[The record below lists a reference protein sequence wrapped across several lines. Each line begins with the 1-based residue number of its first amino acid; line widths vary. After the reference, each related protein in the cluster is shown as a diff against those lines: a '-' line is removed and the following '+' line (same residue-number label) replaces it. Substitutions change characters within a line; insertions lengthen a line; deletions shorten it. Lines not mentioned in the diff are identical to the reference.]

1 MSQAV
6 SQGTL
11 RGAGKRAAIAAIG
24 AFTVLAVFASGA
36 RAAAPLI
43 ESTQVSG
50 VTATTAT
57 LKAVINPQGV
67 VTRYRFEYGLVDC
80 AVGPCT
86 KAPKVEGQI
95 PKGSS
100 PVAVEVAI
108 EGLSPATFYH
118 FRVVAKNPEVSEG
131 PDRVFATVGQTFEG
145 LPDGRAYEQASPLN
159 KDGGDAELQQSLVK
173 ATPTGDGI
181 TYASNFGMPGG
192 KGAGSIP
199 TFLAS
204 RGVSQWSSQGLLPP
218 SSVGERTQVIGWSPD
233 YSRLYSRAI
242 KLGSPATEALV
253 EQSSQGGSPIVIAP
267 YVTAPRTGHYS
278 FAGETADGSVV
289 FFEAPF
295 KLPPKAGDPPIA
307 AATEGVPNLYAWD
320 RASNEI
326 HLVGAFNEGAP
337 KGSFAGPF
345 DWSFSSNNFSL
356 NGGGGLR
363 SYYLRDMHAITPS
376 GDAYFTAA
384 GTAQVYLRRNPTEA
398 QSPLDGEGKCSNP
411 ELACTVHVSAS
422 KKTNGEGPGGT
433 DPAGQQFAA
442 FQAAS
447 EDGSK
452 VFFTS
457 PEKLTNDANTGPEQ
471 PQPAIVRGGIG
482 GTVEDEEFILGRAV
496 GVARSGPWIYWTN
509 PTAGTIGRAKLD
521 GEENLE
527 AGSVKA
533 DFISIPPSEGECEEE
548 TEPGVFAPIA
558 DPIPS
563 EPRYLAVEGEHL
575 YWTNTGRRDNL
586 GAPIDG
592 GGTIGRAKLN
602 GEGDASEIEPAL
614 ICGEEASQPGKRLVS
629 NPQGIAVNATD
640 IYWANAVLR
649 GGLSSS
655 IGRAAIDGSG
665 AEERFVT
672 PFGESIPY
680 GVALSPTHI
689 YFVINDETNN
699 FSFISRVPLEGGKQ
713 EGPFVGEE
721 GLRGLAVDSTHVY
734 WTTQGEGGAIGRI
747 DLELSP
753 GSKENKFIDIEG
765 AANGIAAGAAH
776 LFWAA
781 NGDTSGNPGND
792 LYRYEPAGNVLTD
805 LAPLS
810 GPGNNGAEVQGVL
823 GVSGDGSRVYF
834 AANGV
839 LAEGATQGNCK
850 GSVHTAKG
858 KCNLYLWDNGQVSLI
873 GRLDANGGTETDAL
887 DWVGT
892 PLEIFGSGSYA
903 AKTAFLGEEG
913 TVLVFRSQ
921 EQLTAYD
928 NEGTPEFYRYRAGQ
942 LTCLTCRPSGE
953 APGGGPASGTNT
965 TFPQIQPGNDVQA
978 VASRNLSA
986 DGRHFFFETPE
997 ALSPLDT
1004 NGEGG
1009 CPFLAE
1015 HFSCTDVYEWE
1026 SPETPQCQESSP
1038 SYSPLNEGCIY
1049 LISTG
1054 KSPFPSYFGDA
1065 SEDGSNVFFFT
1076 RQALVGQDK
1085 DELQDV
1091 YDARV
1096 GGGLPAQNEVKPPPC
1111 ESTEACHGPAQ
1122 APPGEG
1128 QGATSTFVGPGD
1140 PVPKH
1145 KKQKAKK
1152 KKKKKHTQN
1161 KHKQKKHGRAKV
1173 EQGRGR

>member
-1 MSQAV
+1 MSQAAP
-6 SQGTL
+6 QGRL
-11 RGAGKRAAIAAIG
+11 KGAGKRAAVAAIG
-24 AFTVLAVFASGA
+24 ALSSLLLFAAGA
-36 RAAAPLI
+36 HAAPPLI
-43 ESTQVSG
+43 ESTQASG
-50 VTATTAT
+50 VTATTAV
-57 LKAVINPQGV
+57 LKAVINPQGA

-80 AVGPCT
+80 SVGPCT

-100 PVAVEVAI
+100 PVAVEVPI
-108 EGLSPATFYH
+108 EGLSPATLYH
-118 FRVVAKNPEVSEG
+118 FRVVAKNTEVSEG

-145 LPDGRAYEQASPLN
+145 LPDGRAYEQASPLD

-199 TFLAS
+199 SFFAG
-204 RGVSQWSSQGLLPP
+204 RGISEWSSQGLLPP
-218 SSVGERTQVIGWSPD
+218 PSVGDRTRVIGWSPD

-242 KLGSPATEALV
+242 KLGTGTEALIMQPRQG
-253 EQSSQGGSPIVIAP
+253 EQITVVAP
-267 YVTAPRTGHYS
+267 YATAITGQHYS
-278 FAGETADGSVV
+278 FAGETPDGSAV
-289 FFEAPF
+289 FFEAAV
-295 KLPPKAGDPPIA
+295 KLPPKTGEPPIA

-320 RASNEI
+320 RESNEI
-326 HLVGAFNEGAP
+326 HLVGSFNEGAP

-345 DWSFSSNNFSL
+345 DWSFGTNNFSL
-356 NGGGGLR
+356 NEGGGQR
-363 SYYLRDMHAITPS
+363 SYYLSDMHAITPA

-398 QSPLDGEGKCSNP
+398 QSPLDGEGKCTSP
-411 ELACTVHVSAS
+411 ELACTIHVSAS
-422 KKTNGEGPGGT
+422 QKTNGEGPGGT

-482 GTVEDEEFILGRAV
+482 GGVEDEEFILGRAV

-509 PTAGTIGRAKLD
+509 PGAGTIGRAKLD
-521 GEENLE
+521 GGEDVE
-527 AGSVKA
+527 AGSV
-533 DFISIPPSEGECEEE
+533 DPSFISIPPSEGECEEE
-548 TEPGVFAPIA
+548 TEPGVFTPITE
-558 DPIPS
+558 PIPS
-563 EPRYLAVEGEHL
+563 EPRYLAVDAEHL
-575 YWTNTGRRDNL
+575 YWTNTGRRDGI

-592 GGTIGRAKLN
+592 AGTIGRAKLS
-602 GEGDASEIEPAL
+602 GEAAEEIEPAF
-614 ICGEEASQPGKRLVS
+614 ICGEEASQPNKRLVS
-629 NPQGIAVNATD
+629 NPQGIAVNATH
-640 IYWANAVLR
+640 IYWANAAQDKLHN
-649 GGLSSS
+649 S
-655 IGRAAIDGSG
+655 IARAAIDGG
-665 AEERFVT
+665 EAKEKFVV
-672 PFGESIPY
+672 PFGQFSPY
-680 GVALSPTHI
+680 GLALDATHL
-689 YFVINDETNN
+689 YFDVNDELNN
-699 FSFISRVPLEGGKQ
+699 NSYLERVTLAGSERIVR
-713 EGPFVGEE
+713 FVGES
-721 GLRGLAVDSTHVY
+721 GLRGLAVDSSHVY

-747 DLELSP
+747 DPELNP

-765 AANGIAAGAAH
+765 AANGIAAGAH

-805 LAPLS
+805 LAPLA

-823 GVSGDGSRVYF
+823 GVSGDGSHLYF
-834 AANGV
+834 AANGM
-839 LAEGATQGNCK
+839 LAAGATQGTCK
-850 GSVHTAKG
+850 GAVHNASG
-858 KCNLYLWDNGQVSLI
+858 KCNLYAWDEGVVSFI

-892 PLEIFGSGSYA
+892 PQEAFNTSSYFP
-903 AKTAFLGEEG
+903 KTAFLGEDG
-913 TVLVFRSQ
+913 AVLVFRSQ

-928 NEGTPEFYRYRAGQ
+928 NEGVPEFYRWRSGQ
-942 LTCLTCRPSGE
+942 LTCLSCRPSGE
-953 APGGGPASGTNT
+953 APGGGPASGTES
-965 TFPQIQPGNDVQA
+965 TFPAIRPPNDIQG

-986 DGRHFFFETPE
+986 DGRRFFFETPE
-997 ALSPLDT
+997 ALSPADT
-1004 NGEGG
+1004 NGEAG

-1026 SPETPQCQESSP
+1026 SPDGPQCQESSP
-1038 SYSPLNEGCIY
+1038 SYSPINEGCIY

-1096 GGGLPAQNEVKPPPC
+1096 GGGLPGQNEVKPPPC
-1111 ESTEACHGPAQ
+1111 ESTEACHGPAPS
-1122 APPGEG
+1122 PPAEG
-1128 QGATSTFVGPGD
+1128 QGATSTFVGPGN

-1152 KKKKKHTQN
+1152 KKHSQN
-1161 KHKQKKHGRAKV
+1161 KHKQKQSKHNKQRRAKA

>member
-1 MSQAV
+1 M
-6 SQGTL
+6 
-11 RGAGKRAAIAAIG
+11 AAIG
-24 AFTVLAVFASGA
+24 ALSAMALFATGA
-36 RAAAPLI
+36 RAATPLI
-43 ESTQVSG
+43 ESTQASG
-50 VTATTAT
+50 VTATGAV
-57 LKAVINPQGV
+57 LKAVINPQGAL
-67 VTRYRFEYGLVDC
+67 TRYRFEYGLVDC
-80 AVGPCT
+80 AVGPCA

-100 PVAVEVAI
+100 PVAVEVPV
-108 EGLSPATFYH
+108 EGLSPATLYH

-131 PDRVFATVGQTFEG
+131 PDRVFATLGQTFEG
-145 LPDGRAYEQASPLN
+145 LPDGRAYEQASPLD

-181 TYASNFGMPGG
+181 TYGATVGMPGG

-204 RGVSQWSSQGLLPP
+204 RGISEWSSQGLLPP
-218 SSVGERTQVIGWSPD
+218 PSVGDRTRVIGWSPD

-242 KLGSPATEALV
+242 KLGSPATEALIMQPRQG
-253 EQSSQGGSPIVIAP
+253 EQVTVIAP
-267 YVTAPRTGHYS
+267 YATAINGQHYS
-278 FAGETADGSVV
+278 FAGETPDGSVV

-320 RASNEI
+320 RESNEI
-326 HLVGAFNEGAP
+326 HLVGSFNEGAP

-345 DWSFSSNNFSL
+345 DWSLGTNNFNL
-356 NGGGGLR
+356 NEGGGQR
-363 SYYLRDMHAITPS
+363 SYYLSDMHAITPS

-398 QSPLDGEGKCSNP
+398 QSPISAGKCTKP
-411 ELACTVHVSAS
+411 ELACTIHVSAS
-422 KKTNGEGPGGT
+422 KKTNGKGPGGT
-433 DPAGQQFAA
+433 DPAGQQTAA

-482 GTVEDEEFILGRAV
+482 GGVEDEEFILGRAV
-496 GVARSGPWIYWTN
+496 GVARSGSWIYWTN
-509 PTAGTIGRAKLD
+509 PTGGTIGRAKLD
-521 GEENLE
+521 GEEKVE
-527 AGSVKA
+527 GTPQP

-548 TEPGVFAPIA
+548 ANPIAEPGVFKPIA
-558 DPIPS
+558 ERIPS
-563 EPRYLAVEGEHL
+563 EPRYLAVDAEHV
-575 YWTNTGRRDNL
+575 YWTNTGLRDSL

-592 GGTIGRAKLN
+592 TGTIGRAKLN
-602 GEGDASEIEPAL
+602 GEGDATEIEPAL
-614 ICGEEASQPGKRLVS
+614 ICGEEASQPGKLLVS

-640 IYWANAVLR
+640 IYWANAAR
-649 GGLSSS
+649 KKSRHT
-655 IGRAAIDGSG
+655 IARAASDGSG
-665 AEERFVT
+665 VEERFVT
-672 PFGESIPY
+672 PDLEFPPY
-680 GVALSPTHI
+680 GVALDATHL
-689 YFVINDETNN
+689 YFDLNDGVNSYIE
-699 FSFISRVPLEGGKQ
+699 RVTLDGK
-713 EGPFVGEE
+713 EALIRFVGES
-721 GLRGLAVDSTHVY
+721 GLRGLAVDSGHVY
-734 WTTQGEGGAIGRI
+734 WTTQGEGGAIGRS
-747 DLELSP
+747 DLNLEN
-753 GSKENKFIDIEG
+753 KENKFIDIEG
-765 AANGIAAGAAH
+765 SANGIAAGAAH

-792 LYRYEPAGNVLTD
+792 LYRYEPAGNTLTD
-805 LAPLS
+805 LAPLA

-823 GVSGDGSRVYF
+823 GVSADGSHLYF

-839 LAEGATQGNCK
+839 LATGATQGTCK
-850 GSVHTAKG
+850 GSVKFAQG
-858 KCNLYLWDNGQVSLI
+858 KCNLYVWDDGAVSFI
-873 GRLDANGGTETDAL
+873 GRLDAGGETDAL

-892 PLEIFGSGSYA
+892 PVEVLNSGNGTYFP
-903 AKTAFLGEEG
+903 KTSFLGEG
-913 TVLVFRSQ
+913 GAILVFRSQ

-928 NEGTPEFYRYRAGQ
+928 NEGVPEFYRWRAGQ

-953 APGGGPASGTNT
+953 APGGGPSSGTES
-965 TFPQIQPGNDVQA
+965 TFPAVQPLNEVQA
-978 VASRNLSA
+978 IASRNLSA
-986 DGRHFFFETPE
+986 DGRRFFFETSE
-997 ALSPLDT
+997 ALSPTDT

-1009 CPFLAE
+1009 CPFLIGHRA
-1015 HFSCTDVYEWE
+1015 SCQDVYEWE
-1026 SPETPQCQESSP
+1026 SPETPWCQESSP
-1038 SYSPLNEGCIY
+1038 SYSPINEGCIY

-1065 SEDGSNVFFFT
+1065 SEDGSDVFFFT

-1096 GGGLPAQNEVKPPPC
+1096 GGGLPGQNEVKPPPC
-1111 ESTEACHGPAQ
+1111 ESTEACHGPAP
-1122 APPGEG
+1122 APPAEG
-1128 QGATSTFVGPGD
+1128 QAATPTFVGPGN

-1152 KKKKKHTQN
+1152 KKKKHAKHKQ
-1161 KHKQKKHGRAKV
+1161 KQKKHGRAKA